1 MDNSVWETVGWTRPT
16 VLDEHRAL
24 VAVDHLVTY
33 FADRAG
39 HTGPR
44 FTGSLFTELGGG
56 GDRPETA
63 HSFTAEDL
71 VAIST
76 LSVDIAAEHA
86 LQLLG
91 VVGIPEGEAAT
102 AISRGSTGVRS
113 SRDVPIDPVEVSRL
127 LAQLPT
133 DVDLV
138 DATDEDLATADR
150 LWREIRR
157 KGLGPTR
164 VSKLMARKRPRLC
177 PVIDRDVR
185 NHLGHGKN
193 RTDFFASLRTVLRD
207 GDAGLPAQLHKIRQL
222 AVAESWRATWPV
234 QTPVGDGL
242 VANPAAPERIGR
254 LSDLRVFD
262 IVVWMAE
269 QEERRDRSGGGAFLL
284 PEPSA
289 AERVQPHFDVVESDD
304 RSREGGR

>member
-1 MDNSVWETVGWTRPT
+1 MDNSVWATVGWTCPGI
-16 VLDEHRAL
+16 LDETRTLA
-24 VAVDHLVTY
+24 AVDHLVTY
-33 FADRAG
+33 FADRSG

-44 FTGSLFTELGGG
+44 FTGSLFTALGGG

-63 HSFTAEDL
+63 HAFTSEDL
-71 VAIST
+71 VAVST

-91 VVGIPEGEAAT
+91 VVDNPAGESAT
-102 AISRGSTGVRS
+102 AISRGSAGVRS

-138 DATDEDLATADR
+138 DATDGDLTTTDR

-164 VSKLMARKRPRLC
+164 VSKLLSRKRPRLC

-185 NHLGHGKN
+185 NHLGHGKS

-207 GDAGLPAQLHKIRQL
+207 EATGLPAQLHQIRDL
-222 AVAESWRATWPV
+222 AVEESRRATWPA

-269 QEERRDRSGGGAFLL
+269 QEARR
-284 PEPSA
+284 
-289 AERVQPHFDVVESDD
+289 
-304 RSREGGR
+304 GRR